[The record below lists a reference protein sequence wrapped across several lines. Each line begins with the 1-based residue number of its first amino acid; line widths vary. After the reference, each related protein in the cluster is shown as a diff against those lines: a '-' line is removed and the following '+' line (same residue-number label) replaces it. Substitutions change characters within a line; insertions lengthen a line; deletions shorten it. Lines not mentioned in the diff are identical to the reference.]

1 MGLLR
6 FIADRFVTIDRR
18 PAPVIYS
25 HNELGHYGERVALA
39 SLRRRGYKL
48 LDRNY
53 RTNGGEIDLIC
64 RDGKTLCFVEVKT
77 RHNGPDTHPADA
89 VHQAKQRRTV
99 RAAQHYLQ
107 AHRNLRIVARFDV
120 VEVFVT
126 SGQIPDC
133 RVIPNA
139 YSS

>member
-6 FIADRFVTIDRR
+6 FIAARFAAIDRR
-18 PAPVIYS
+18 PAPVIDS

-39 SLRRRGYKL
+39 SLRRCGYKL
-48 LDRNY
+48 VDRNY
-53 RTNGGEIDLIC
+53 RTKAGEIDLIC

-77 RHNGPDTHPADA
+77 RHNGQNMHPADA
-89 VHQAKQRRTV
+89 VHLSKQRRTV

-107 AHRNLRIVARFDV
+107 TQGHRHIVARFDV
-120 VEVFVT
+120 VEVFIT
-126 SGQIPDC
+126 TGQIPEC
-133 RVIPNA
+133 RLIADA

>member
-6 FIADRFVTIDRR
+6 FIAARFVTIDRR
-18 PAPVIYS
+18 SAPVIDS

-53 RTNGGEIDLIC
+53 RIKGGEIDLIC

-77 RHNGPDTHPADA
+77 RHNGPNMHPADA
-89 VHQAKQRRTV
+89 VHHHKQRRTIL
-99 RAAQHYLQ
+99 AAHHYLQ
-107 AHRNLRIVARFDV
+107 AHGNLRVVARFDV

-126 SGQIPDC
+126 SGQIPEC

-139 YSS
+139 YPA

>member
-6 FIADRFVTIDRR
+6 FIAARFAAIDRR
-18 PAPVIYS
+18 PAPVIDS

-39 SLRRRGYKL
+39 SLRRRGYRL

-53 RTNGGEIDLIC
+53 RTKAGEIDLIC
-64 RDGKTLCFVEVKT
+64 RDGQTLCFVEVKT
-77 RHNGPDTHPADA
+77 RHSGPHMHPADA
-89 VHQAKQRRTV
+89 VHRNKQQRTV

-107 AHRNLRIVARFDV
+107 VHGSPRIVARFDV
-120 VEVFVT
+120 VEVFIT
-126 SGQIPDC
+126 TGQIPEC
-133 RVIPNA
+133 RVIADA